1 MIMLI
6 LSVLP
11 FTLGLS
17 ETSKNVIPRT
27 IELAEA
33 TAGIDRAFIL
43 DKPAPEESWFSL
55 AVAPLLLCGFPVLI

>member
-6 LSVLP
+6 LSVPP
-11 FTLGLS
+11 FTVGLS
-17 ETSKNVIPRT
+17 ETSKNPRT
-27 IELAEA
+27 IKLAEA